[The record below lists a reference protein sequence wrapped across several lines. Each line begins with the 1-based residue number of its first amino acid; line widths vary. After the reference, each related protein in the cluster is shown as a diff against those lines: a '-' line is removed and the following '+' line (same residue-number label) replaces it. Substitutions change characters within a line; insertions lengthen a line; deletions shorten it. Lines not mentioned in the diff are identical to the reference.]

1 MTQTHRIA
9 GLYLMAVALAVAV
22 QFVLE
27 STYAS
32 ASPTPAQ
39 VWRVLDWFSL
49 AGFALCCIFNF
60 AYMRAVTEDEVWGR
74 IASSVAFYASVVL
87 TLAFIHNFVAS
98 LASGSDDILFWKFI
112 NATQV
117 PLFAATG
124 ARLYRH

>member
-60 AYMRAVTEDEVWGR
+60 AYMRAMDEVWGR
-74 IASSVAFYASVVL
+74 IASGVAFYASVVL

-112 NATQV
+112 NAAQV

>member
-1 MTQTHRIA
+1 MTPTYRIT
-9 GLYLMAVALAVAV
+9 GQILIAVALAVAV

-32 ASPTPAQ
+32 ASPTPLQ

-49 AGFALCCIFNF
+49 AGFVLCCIFNF
-60 AYMRAVTEDEVWGR
+60 AYLRACAGGEVWGR

-87 TLAFIHNFVAS
+87 TLAFVHNFVAS
-98 LASGSDDILFWKFI
+98 LASGSDDLLFWKFI
-112 NATQV
+112 NAVQV

-124 ARLYRH
+124 LRLYRH